1 MFRAGNSAKQLEM
14 IDKITPIAELQCCG
28 VPAVK
33 YKNIFVGESTD
44 AKLLQWRL
52 EDTMNYE
59 LIRSMMHNIRVCPRC
74 HTINMQCNMCDRNKW
89 ANRKQIYFEIEI
101 HLNCYHFIE
110 WGSIAPSNF
119 IHIDVSD
126 LFRLHPDVAEQ
137 FARTMLINGQGAVI
151 LAGSITIYANSLLR
165 AFPQLIFVNVNNVE
179 GIRLGMLSIL
189 CENRS
194 TSIIRGGYVFNI
206 EEADVDQIAN
216 LISRGEFTCLMC
228 GAEFDSSP
236 PSVEMVAGHYRECT
250 SLHCS
255 ILDTS
260 VNAGSDASMPVLEK
274 A

>member
-1 MFRAGNSAKQLEM
+1 MFFLF
-14 IDKITPIAELQCCG
+14 IVLLIYYTHKISHEATAFNCGEQRERERLNPSECRIAPDGRVL
-28 VPAVK
+28 
-33 YKNIFVGESTD
+33 
-44 AKLLQWRL
+44 R
-52 EDTMNYE
+52 
-59 LIRSMMHNIRVCPRC
+59 NIRICPRC

-101 HLNCYHFIE
+101 HLNCYHFTE
-110 WGSIAPSNF
+110 WGSIAPTNF

-126 LFRLHPDVAEQ
+126 LFRLHPDIAEQ

-165 AFPQLIFVNVNNVE
+165 AFPQLLFVNVNDAE
-179 GIRLGMLSIL
+179 GIRLGILSIL

-206 EEADVDQIAN
+206 EGDDVDQIAN
-216 LISRGEFTCLMC
+216 LINRGEFTCLMC

-236 PSVEMVAGHYRECT
+236 PSVEMVAEHYRKCT
-250 SLHCS
+250 SLHHS
-255 ILDTS
+255 ISDTS
-260 VNAGSDASMPVLEK
+260 VNASMPVLEK